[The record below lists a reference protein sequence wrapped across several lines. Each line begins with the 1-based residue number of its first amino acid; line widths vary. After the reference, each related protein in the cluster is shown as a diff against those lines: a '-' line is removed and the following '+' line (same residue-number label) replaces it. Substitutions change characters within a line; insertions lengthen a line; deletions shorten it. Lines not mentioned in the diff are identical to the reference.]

1 MEGDIGKGLEWE
13 NPCLLVCR
21 VWPFSQRRV
30 SHDVAG
36 DTTEPE
42 SVSSRELGSM
52 HWKPG
57 MCLGSRFCRKPHP
70 PVS

>member
-1 MEGDIGKGLEWE
+1 MEGDVGKGLEWE

-21 VWPFSQRRV
+21 VWPFSQHRV

-36 DTTEPE
+36 DTTELE
-42 SVSSRELGSM
+42 SVSSRELGIM

-57 MCLGSRFCRKPHP
+57 MCQGSRFCRKPHP